1 MKPRKRQVRSA
12 SKKNNSQRGRATTA
26 RLDELIE
33 EATIDAYGESEQTT
47 GFFTILEDHLALPF
61 ETEVL
66 GVLVTVERIEMTD
79 DEQIVAVC
87 ARGKSRQRIP
97 IVDLPIAVKPPEGSE
112 WIDAYRRWAHGR

>member
-12 SKKNNSQRGRATTA
+12 SKKNDSPRRKATTA
-26 RLDELIE
+26 MLDELIE
-33 EATIDAYGESEQTT
+33 EATIDAYDESEQTT
-47 GFFTILEDHLALPF
+47 GFFTMLEEHLALPF

-66 GVLVTVERIEMTD
+66 DVLITVERIEMTD

-97 IVDLPIAVKPPEGSE
+97 IVDLPIPSKPPEGSE